1 MRDLH
6 LVGVSED
13 GLALLLVD
21 DSGAEFSVAAD
32 DRLRAALRGDRARL
46 GQLEIEMDSALRP
59 RDIQTRIRAGSTPEE
74 VAALAQVPVEKIMG
88 YAVPVLAERRYIA
101 ERARRSSVRRR
112 PGGGGGERGAARL
125 LGECVAERLS
135 GRGVD
140 PAGTSWD
147 AWRRDDGRWGIRVD
161 YHSGG
166 SERSG
171 TFVYDAAGRYVVA
184 DDDDARWLVGE
195 QSASHGPQPREPGQ
209 QRRLAS
215 VPQQADAL
223 PIADQD
229 DAFDQESTADLT
241 GDVAALRDPDYG
253 AETVQTDD
261 MAALADIVSAPAEE
275 FDRPLPDGD
284 TDAGVPVGDVADEAA
299 EEPAAPESAAPAKQA
314 PRKQRRKPSVP
325 SWDEIMFGKG
335 TAGKGTAG
343 KGTAGTGTAGA
354 GDVGRG
360 EAED

>member
-13 GLALLLVD
+13 GLALLLAD
-21 DSGAEFSVAAD
+21 DSGAEFSVAVD

-59 RDIQTRIRAGSTPEE
+59 RDIQARIRAGSTPEE
-74 VAALAQVPVEKIMG
+74 VAALAQVPVDKIMG

-112 PGGGGGERGAARL
+112 PGGASGDGGAARL

-147 AWRRDDGRWGIRVD
+147 AWRRDDGRWGIRVA

-171 TFVYDAAGRYVVA
+171 TFVYDDAGRYVVA
-184 DDDDARWLVGE
+184 DDDDGHWLVGE
-195 QSASHGPQPREPGQ
+195 QSASHGPQPREAGQ

-229 DAFDQESTADLT
+229 DAYDQESTADLT
-241 GDVAALRDPDYG
+241 GDVAGLRNADPG
-253 AETVQTDD
+253 AETVQADD

-275 FDRPLPDGD
+275 FDRALPDSGKE
-284 TDAGVPVGDVADEAA
+284 AGVAQEQDLAGRDVEGQAVEAPAA
-299 EEPAAPESAAPAKQA
+299 EEATVPTRQGA
-314 PRKQRRKPSVP
+314 RKQRRKPSVP

-335 TAGKGTAG
+335 TADKGTAD
-343 KGTAGTGTAGA
+343 A
-354 GDVGRG
+354 G
-360 EAED
+360 EASGDAKD